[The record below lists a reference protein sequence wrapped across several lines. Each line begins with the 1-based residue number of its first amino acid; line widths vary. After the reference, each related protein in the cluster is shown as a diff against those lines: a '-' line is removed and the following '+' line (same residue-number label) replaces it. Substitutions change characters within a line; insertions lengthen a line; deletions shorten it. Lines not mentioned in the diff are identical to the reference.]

1 MRNLARF
8 DFRFLFFLLLI
19 SSSTMVGQ
27 EAVVTIDQPPG
38 IDKLMA
44 LKIDLNKKDFEK
56 KFFRIQIYNG
66 RLERAKTVK
75 SDFQLRFADW
85 DCDISFESPNYKV
98 RVGKFRTRLEADRKL
113 IEVKKKY
120 PGAFILMP

>member
-8 DFRFLFFLLLI
+8 NFRSLFFLLLI
-19 SSSTMVGQ
+19 SSTTMVGQ

-44 LKIDLNKKDFEK
+44 LKTDLNKKDFEK
-56 KFFRIQIYNG
+56 KFFMIQIYNG
-66 RLERAKTVK
+66 RLERAKIVK
-75 SDFQLRFADW
+75 SDFQLRFTDW